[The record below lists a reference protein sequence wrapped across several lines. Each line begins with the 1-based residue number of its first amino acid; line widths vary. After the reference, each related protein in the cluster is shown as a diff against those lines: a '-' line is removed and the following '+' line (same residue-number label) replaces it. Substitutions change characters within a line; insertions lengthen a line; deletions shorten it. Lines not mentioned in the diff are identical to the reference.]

1 MFIVYCAGLSS
12 CRLCVLGRGCS
23 RIAKELDVPRSTPR
37 SRLASGTDHHPGK
50 SSTINSPA
58 DDAHWI
64 DNFHGWNVGNVVSS
78 HRTKPGVGH
87 TPSHPSTPLLTLAGF
102 SAKGTCGADGL
113 PHFLVVPPRFFSPP
127 ACAFF
132 GTSAPRIFVIAMISA
147 SS

>member
-50 SSTINSPA
+50 SSTINSPV
-58 DDAHWI
+58 DDAHWV
-64 DNFHGWNVGNVVSS
+64 DNFNGWNVGNVVSP

-113 PHFLVVPPRFFSPP
+113 PHFRVVPPRFFSPP
-127 ACAFF
+127 ACTFL
-132 GTSAPRIFVIAMISA
+132 GTSGPRIFVIAMISA